1 MKDPKISAVIF
12 DMDGLIIDSE
22 PLWKIAEIEIFK
34 EVGFD
39 FTIEMC
45 ALTTGMRIDEV
56 VEFWRKKLKWQNF
69 TNIEIVDKIQNKMI
83 QLIKENG
90 KLLPGIIDALNLLK
104 ANDVLIAL
112 ASSSS
117 MSLINATVDTLKI
130 REFFNII
137 HSAENEIAG
146 KPNPA
151 VFLSTAKML
160 NVQPNKCLVLEDSKA
175 GMLAGINAN
184 MRTIVIPEKNSNP
197 KWANQSYK
205 TLKSINEFHLNLL
218 NL

>member
-1 MKDPKISAVIF
+1 MKNLKISAVIF

-22 PLWKIAEIEIFK
+22 PLWKIAEIETFK

-39 FTIEMC
+39 FTFEMC

-56 VEFWRKKLKWQNF
+56 VEFWRGKLKWKSF
-69 TNIEIVDKIQNKMI
+69 TNTEIVDKIQNKMI
-83 QLIKENG
+83 QLIKERG
-90 KLLPGIIDALNLLK
+90 KLLPGIIESLNLLN
-104 ANDVLIAL
+104 ANDVLIGL

-117 MSLINATVDTLKI
+117 MSLINTTVDTLKI
-130 REFFNII
+130 RKFFNVI

-160 NVQPNKCLVLEDSKA
+160 KVNPEKCLVLEDSKA
-175 GMLAGINAN
+175 GMNAGINAN
-184 MRTIVIPEKNSNP
+184 MRTIVIPELGTSP
-197 KWANQSYK
+197 KWANIGYK
-205 TLKSINEFHLNLL
+205 KLKTMLEFNLEL
-218 NL
+218 LR

>member
-1 MKDPKISAVIF
+1 MKDPKIRAVIF

-146 KPNPA
+146 KPNPS

-184 MRTIVIPEKNSNP
+184 MRTIVVPEKNSNP

-205 TLKSINEFHLNLL
+205 TLKSINEFHLKLL

>member
-1 MKDPKISAVIF
+1 
-12 DMDGLIIDSE
+12 
-22 PLWKIAEIEIFK
+22 
-34 EVGFD
+34 
-39 FTIEMC
+39 
-45 ALTTGMRIDEV
+45 
-56 VEFWRKKLKWQNF
+56 
-69 TNIEIVDKIQNKMI
+69 MI

-90 KLLPGIIDALNLLK
+90 KLLPGIIESLNLLK

-117 MSLINATVDTLKI
+117 MSLINATVDTLKV

-175 GMLAGINAN
+175 GMNAGINAN

>member
-1 MKDPKISAVIF
+1 MKNLKISAVIF

-22 PLWKIAEIEIFK
+22 PLWKIAEIETFK

-39 FTIEMC
+39 FTFEMC

-56 VEFWRKKLKWQNF
+56 VEFWRAKLKWESF
-69 TNIEIVDKIQNKMI
+69 TNTEIVDKIQNKMI
-83 QLIKENG
+83 QLIKERG
-90 KLLPGIIDALNLLK
+90 KLLPGIIESLNLLN
-104 ANDVLIAL
+104 ANDVLIGL

-117 MSLINATVDTLKI
+117 MSLINTTVDTLKI
-130 REFFNII
+130 RKFFNVI

-160 NVQPNKCLVLEDSKA
+160 KVNPEKCLVLEDSKA
-175 GMLAGINAN
+175 GMNAGINAN
-184 MRTIVIPEKNSNP
+184 MRTIVIPELGTSP
-197 KWANQSYK
+197 KWANIGYK
-205 TLKSINEFHLNLL
+205 KLKTMLEFNLEL
-218 NL
+218 LR

>member
-1 MKDPKISAVIF
+1 MKNLKISAVIF

-22 PLWKIAEIEIFK
+22 PLWKIAEIETFK

-39 FTIEMC
+39 FTFEMC

-56 VEFWRKKLKWQNF
+56 VEFWRAKLKWESF
-69 TNIEIVDKIQNKMI
+69 TNTEIVNKIQNKMI
-83 QLIKENG
+83 QLIKERG
-90 KLLPGIIDALNLLK
+90 KLLPGIIESLNLLN
-104 ANDVLIAL
+104 ANDVLIGL

-117 MSLINATVDTLKI
+117 MSLINTTVDTLKI
-130 REFFNII
+130 RKFFNVI

-160 NVQPNKCLVLEDSKA
+160 NVNPEKCLVLEDSKA
-175 GMLAGINAN
+175 GMNAGINAN
-184 MRTIVIPEKNSNP
+184 MRTIVIPELGTSP
-197 KWANQSYK
+197 KWANIGYK
-205 TLKSINEFHLNLL
+205 KLKTMLEFNLEL
-218 NL
+218 LR

>member
-1 MKDPKISAVIF
+1 MKHLKISAVIF

-22 PLWKIAEIEIFK
+22 PLWKIAEIETFK

-39 FTIEMC
+39 FTFEMC

-56 VEFWRKKLKWQNF
+56 VEFWRAKLKWESF
-69 TNIEIVDKIQNKMI
+69 TNTEIVNKIQNKMI
-83 QLIKENG
+83 QLIKERG
-90 KLLPGIIDALNLLK
+90 KLLPGIIESLNLLN
-104 ANDVLIAL
+104 ANDVLIGL

-117 MSLINATVDTLKI
+117 MSLINTTVDTLKI
-130 REFFNII
+130 RKFFNVI

-160 NVQPNKCLVLEDSKA
+160 NVNPEKCLVLEDSKA
-175 GMLAGINAN
+175 GMNAGINAN
-184 MRTIVIPEKNSNP
+184 MRTIVIPELGTSP
-197 KWANQSYK
+197 KWANIGYK
-205 TLKSINEFHLNLL
+205 KLKTMLEFNLEL
-218 NL
+218 LR

>member
-1 MKDPKISAVIF
+1 MKDHKISAVIF
-12 DMDGLIIDSE
+12 DMDGLILDSE
-22 PLWKIAEIEIFK
+22 PLWKIAEIETFK

-56 VEFWRKKLKWQNF
+56 VEFWRKKIKWESF
-69 TNIEIVDKIQNKMI
+69 TNTEIVDKIQNKMI
-83 QLIKENG
+83 QLIKERG
-90 KLLPGIIDALNLLK
+90 KLLPGIIESLNLLK
-104 ANDVLIAL
+104 ANDVLIGL

-117 MSLINATVDTLKI
+117 MSLINTTVDTLKI
-130 REFFNII
+130 RKFFNVI

-160 NVQPNKCLVLEDSKA
+160 KVNPEKCLVLEDSKA
-175 GMLAGINAN
+175 GMNAGINAN
-184 MRTIVIPEKNSNP
+184 MRTIVIPELGTSP
-197 KWANQSYK
+197 KWANRGYK
-205 TLKSINEFHLNLL
+205 KLKTMLEFNLEL
-218 NL
+218 LR

>member
-1 MKDPKISAVIF
+1 MKNSKISAVIF

-22 PLWKIAEIEIFK
+22 PLWKIAEIETFK
-34 EVGFD
+34 EVGFE

-56 VEFWRKKLKWQNF
+56 VEFWRKKLNWQKFSN
-69 TNIEIVDKIQNKMI
+69 NEIVDTIQNKMI
-83 QLIKENG
+83 QLILQRG
-90 KLLPGIIDALNLLK
+90 KLLPGIIEALNLLK
-104 ANDVLIAL
+104 ANGVLIAL

-117 MSLINATVDTLKI
+117 MSLINTTVDSLEI
-130 REFFNII
+130 RRFFNII

-160 NVQPNKCLVLEDSKA
+160 EVQPNKCLVLEDSKA
-175 GMLAGINAN
+175 GMNAGLNAN
-184 MRTIVIPEKNSNP
+184 MRTVVIPEFGTSP
-197 KWANQSYK
+197 RWANNAFKKLK
-205 TLKSINEFHLNLL
+205 TMLEFNLDLLK
-218 NL
+218 

>member
-1 MKDPKISAVIF
+1 MKNTKISAVIF

-22 PLWKIAEIEIFK
+22 PLWKIAEIETFK

-39 FTIEMC
+39 FSFEMC

-56 VEFWRKKLKWQNF
+56 VEFWREKLKWENF
-69 TNIEIVDKIQNKMI
+69 TTNEIVDKIQKKMI
-83 QLIKENG
+83 QLIKERG
-90 KLLPGIIDALNLLK
+90 KLLPGIIESLNLLN

-112 ASSSS
+112 ASSSP
-117 MSLINATVDTLKI
+117 MSLINTTVDMLKI
-130 REFFNII
+130 RNFFNII

-160 NVQPNKCLVLEDSKA
+160 GVQPNKCLVLEDSKA
-175 GMLAGINAN
+175 GMNAGVKCQYENY
-184 MRTIVIPEKNSNP
+184 
-197 KWANQSYK
+197 SYSRIWNFS
-205 TLKSINEFHLNLL
+205 TMD
-218 NL
+218 